1 MRPGPPASLSR
12 DVSPVHPLAVVSM
25 FDVTMGQTTREKLHE
40 LIEDYGMGDYI
51 AKALILRM
59 TTDECRDFLSDL
71 KWERV

>member
-1 MRPGPPASLSR
+1 MNFY
-12 DVSPVHPLAVVSM
+12 DVR
-25 FDVTMGQTTREKLHE
+25 MGQTTREKLFE
-40 LIEDYGMGDYI
+40 LIEELGMGDSL

>member
-1 MRPGPPASLSR
+1 
-12 DVSPVHPLAVVSM
+12 M
-25 FDVTMGQTTREKLHE
+25 FDVTMGQTTREKLYE